1 MTIQPPAPP
10 RFTVRR
16 GTNGFMV
23 WDRERRGPAQLNG
36 QPLVHLAKEEA
47 IATKDDLE
55 LRFVTTLGAG
65 KPQ

>member
-1 MTIQPPAPP
+1 
-10 RFTVRR
+10 
-16 GTNGFMV
+16 MV